1 MKART
6 QLHATPAHKMP
17 FMDRIKAVNRERIAW
32 CCVEQG
38 MAPDALA
45 EVLDVSLDRWA
56 EFWAGDSGL
65 TFNQLRRLGEY
76 FGRGVLFFLEPG
88 PVQPEQV
95 HTPQFRTLARQ
106 KPELSQ
112 RLKLLIERV
121 ERQRAVFLSLREDL
135 DDALWQPF
143 QAPAIPISDV
153 AAAAG
158 LTRRW
163 LGLGADQNDF
173 ESYRKAIEAKGVLVF
188 RTNGYN
194 GPWQIAKESPV
205 AGFALYDEQ
214 CPVIV
219 VKKMA
224 SEAPQAF
231 TLMHELAHVLLHKAS
246 WIDDEADMRATLG
259 REQEANLFAGLVLV
273 PDDFLD
279 TISDAERP
287 GDVALFNEWLK
298 PQRKNWGV
306 STEVILRRLLAVGR
320 LSQTTY
326 QAFRTWSLQAGHVRV
341 DEGGSRMY
349 RHREPKHIFGDRF
362 VRTVLNSLSARRIT
376 LSKASGYLDGL
387 KIADMHELERH
398 YAGA

>member
-1 MKART
+1 ME
-6 QLHATPAHKMP
+6 
-17 FMDRIKAVNRERIAW
+17 RIQAVNRERIEW
-32 CCVEQG
+32 CCAEQG
-38 MAPDALA
+38 MAPDVLA
-45 EVLDVSLDRWA
+45 GVLDVSLDRWA
-56 EFWAGDSGL
+56 AFWADDAGL
-65 TFNQLRRLGEY
+65 TFQQLRKMADF

-88 PVQPEQV
+88 PAVPEQV
-95 HTPQFRTLARQ
+95 HTPQFRTLAQQ
-106 KPELSQ
+106 KPELSR

-121 ERQRAVFLSLREDL
+121 ERQRAVFLSLRKDL
-135 DDALWQPF
+135 DDALWTPF
-143 QAPAIPISDV
+143 QAPVLPVGDVV
-153 AAAAG
+153 AAATQAR
-158 LTRRW
+158 LW
-163 LGLGADQNDF
+163 LALGDDKNDI
-173 ESYRKAIEAKGVLVF
+173 ESYRKAVEAKSMLVF

-224 SEAPQAF
+224 SDAPQAF
-231 TLMHELAHVLLHKAS
+231 TLMHELAHVLLHRVS
-246 WIDDEADMRATLG
+246 WIDDEADLRATQG

-273 PDDFLD
+273 PDHFLT
-279 TISDAERP
+279 TIRDAERP
-287 GDVALFNEWLK
+287 DDVAVFNEWLK
-298 PQRKNWGV
+298 PQRKAWGV

-320 LSQTTY
+320 LPQATY
-326 QAFRTWSLQAGHVRV
+326 QAYRAWSLEAGKNRV
-341 DEGGSRMY
+341 VEGGTRLY

-387 KIADMHELERH
+387 KIADVHELERH